1 MVYKQSV
8 MGIIYPGFVPASVFF
23 LFLTCVT
30 IQPGTG
36 RSVTVDTLR
45 SLSAVKVDANRDSVP
60 DLLGKRVTV
69 SGTATIGTGLF
80 HESYLQVFIQDHAS
94 GLSLFSDSLG
104 TPINAGDSIVATGV
118 VQQYFGLTEV
128 RVENYEVFPGLG
140 RNIEPVSLDTVY
152 KDPRPF
158 EGILVHGTG
167 EVIEKGTR
175 YNGKYFM
182 ISPSDTSGKSLMVY
196 VSNFHVHFKDFDFE
210 TISTGD
216 RVAVTGILSK
226 YVPNYSKESSYK
238 IFLRTPKDLQF
249 EDIPRWYLVLFLGG
263 AVGISVLVVGW
274 VITLRTRVQKKTEA
288 LSKSLKEKELLLHE
302 IHHRVKNNLAIVS
315 GLIDLQFENTQ
326 DPGARKVLENT
337 QSRIRSMA
345 IVHDKLYQTSAL
357 SDIDM
362 EVYLGELA
370 RTIHETFANRHKDV
384 ELELDIEPVK
394 LQVNQAIPCGLLVNE
409 LMVNAYKHAF
419 DGVEEGKLYIGL
431 SRTNGRLNLEI
442 NDNGKGMPDDFDIDQ
457 SDSLGMILV
466 QTFASQLGAEL
477 ELKNNGG
484 SRFII
489 QFRAD

>member
-1 MVYKQSV
+1 
-8 MGIIYPGFVPASVFF
+8 MGKIYPGFVPASFLL
-23 LFLTCVT
+23 LFLTCVAV
-30 IQPGTG
+30 QPGKG
-36 RSVTVDTLR
+36 GSVTVDTLL
-45 SLSAVKVDANRDSVP
+45 SLSTVRVDANRDSVP

-69 SGTATIGTGLF
+69 FGTATVGTGLL
-80 HESYLQVFIQDHAS
+80 HESYLQVFIQDRTT
-94 GLSLFSDSLG
+94 GLSLFNDSLD
-104 TPINAGDSIVATGV
+104 TPINPGDSVVATGE
-118 VQQYFGLTEV
+118 VQQYYGLTEIH
-128 RVENYEVFPGLG
+128 VEDYDVFPGYG
-140 RNIEPVSLDTVY
+140 RDIEPAALDTVY

-158 EGILVHGTG
+158 EGMLVRGTG
-167 EVIEKGTR
+167 EVIEKGTQ

-196 VSNFHVHFKDFDFE
+196 VSNFHANFNDFDFE

-226 YVPNYSKESSYK
+226 YVPNYSRESSYK
-238 IFLRTPKDLQF
+238 IFLRTPEDLRF

-263 AVGISVLVVGW
+263 AVGISILVVGW
-274 VITLRTRVQKKTEA
+274 VITLRTRVRKKTEA

-337 QSRIRSMA
+337 QSRIQSMA

-370 RTIHETFANRHKDV
+370 RTIHETFSNRHKEV
-384 ELELDIEPVK
+384 ELELDIDPVK
-394 LQVNQAIPCGLLVNE
+394 LQVDQAIPCGLLVNE

-419 DGVEEGKLYIGL
+419 DEVEEGTLYIGL
-431 SRTNGRLNLEI
+431 SSTDGRLNLEI
-442 NDNGKGMPDDFDIDQ
+442 KDNGKGMPDDFDMDQ
-457 SDSLGMILV
+457 TDSLGMILV
-466 QTFASQLGAEL
+466 QTFASQLGAEVEL
-477 ELKNNGG
+477 ENDGG
-484 SRFII
+484 SRFIF
-489 QFRAD
+489 QFRADEAAI